1 MNNSIPKLL
10 PYIPIAILPYPLV
23 AVLITLFSGWLPDA
37 PEGTVLLGALL
48 VTLIVIYGISFLVSL
63 IVSGYNLVSG
73 RNPEAILRITMIIK
87 LIHIPAYIA
96 IFVVGLASLITI
108 FTAGI
113 SIVLWLLDVFTI
125 IISGTIGLSG
135 IIRALREH
143 RLTGKEALIHG
154 LLQFVFCA
162 DVISS
167 IIAYRT
173 VARSGKA

>member
-1 MNNSIPKLL
+1 MLTPRQSSYMCNQAYSEMRILSMKHL
-10 PYIPIAILPYPLV
+10 PYIP
-23 AVLITLFSGWLPDA
+23 
-37 PEGTVLLGALL
+37 
-48 VTLIVIYGISFLVSL
+48 
-63 IVSGYNLVSG
+63 
-73 RNPEAILRITMIIK
+73 
-87 LIHIPAYIA
+87 IA
-96 IFVVGLASLITI
+96 IFVVGLASLLTI